1 MQNKLGT
8 PEACYFNMLRPCKN
22 ILIFIQNS
30 LNAFC
35 RTIKGKLHM
44 EKMVRIRLK
53 DQFSEAVL
61 DLLLDKTRHFSKKW
75 SNKDYCFTMLMK
87 MISPKALK
95 LMRKLKIIPLPANS
109 TLKRKFRFMKGRKF
123 EVMKKRLLG
132 GLFDENGMIKQRKRK
147 KQD

>member
-1 MQNKLGT
+1 
-8 PEACYFNMLRPCKN
+8 
-22 ILIFIQNS
+22 
-30 LNAFC
+30 
-35 RTIKGKLHM
+35 M

-123 EVMKKRLLG
+123 ELMKKRLLG